1 MKNGTRRSITPS
13 QVPFY
18 CAPGGTRTPDLR
30 IRRPLLYPAELLR
43 QHRIVYPKCYPHPQ
57 LHRGVIH
64 NSTILPSMTVRW
76 SLTGHDS
83 KRISDSLSMKG
94 IQMETQLT
102 VRGNVATAP
111 RRVVTDSG
119 TVIVEFRLAATERI
133 LNRQTQ
139 EWEDGNTSWY
149 SVTAFRRL
157 AENIFR
163 SFSLGDPVTVA
174 GKIAIK

>member
-1 MKNGTRRSITPS
+1 
-13 QVPFY
+13 
-18 CAPGGTRTPDLR
+18 
-30 IRRPLLYPAELLR
+30 
-43 QHRIVYPKCYPHPQ
+43 
-57 LHRGVIH
+57 
-64 NSTILPSMTVRW
+64 
-76 SLTGHDS
+76 
-83 KRISDSLSMKG
+83 MKG
-94 IQMETQLT
+94 IQMKTQLT

-174 GKIAIK
+174 GKIAIKQWVSKDESKRGTTAEIIAETAGHDLMLGFSEFTRLTKAKAQQSDGSLDDSPLVNHGWQGPEPMTA